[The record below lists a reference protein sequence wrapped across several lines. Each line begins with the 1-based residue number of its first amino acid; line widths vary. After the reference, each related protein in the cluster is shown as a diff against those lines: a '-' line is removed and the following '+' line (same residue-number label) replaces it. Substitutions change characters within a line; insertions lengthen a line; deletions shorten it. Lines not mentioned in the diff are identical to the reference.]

1 MSDFTSFTS
10 DGYDDLTSLLAD
22 DIPLDPDEAAGRTSE
37 LGTAPT
43 AGGPSQ
49 PEGEPEDEPEAVGE
63 NPEDTAGEPSPAGTT
78 QAAEA
83 HEAMEA
89 APAPEAPSRAEA
101 SSPLERY
108 VDALGEEVEGAD
120 ADGAEV
126 YVDPGT
132 LLALAQACLAET
144 RSEREQRQRADELV
158 RRDLAGALRSTSPV
172 VTVNPQITISS
183 VDAGDATLNVDRL
196 TLPPAVAAALAGTLG
211 APARAAVTPGPAADS
226 LLEPAPGEEA
236 RPKPDDKGAA
246 PAPARKKGIPATVVG
261 IAIGLALLA
270 VLFLVLQ
277 LVSGGVVG
285 APIVL

>member
-1 MSDFTSFTS
+1 MSDFTS

-37 LGTAPT
+37 LGTAH
-43 AGGPSQ
+43 AAAGPSQ
-49 PEGEPEDEPEAVGE
+49 PEGEAEDGPDEAEAVGE
-63 NPEDTAGEPSPAGTT
+63 DPEETAGEPSPARSI
-78 QAAEA
+78 QASEP

-89 APAPEAPSRAEA
+89 APSPEAPVRAEA
-101 SSPLERY
+101 PSPLERY
-108 VDALGEEVEGAD
+108 VDALGEEVGGAD
-120 ADGAEV
+120 TDGAEV

-132 LLALAQACLAET
+132 LLALAQACLAEA

-158 RRDLAGALRSTSPV
+158 RRDLAGALRSASPV

-196 TLPPAVAAALAGTLG
+196 TLPPAAAAAIAGTPA
-211 APARAAVTPGPAADS
+211 APARAAVAPGPAADS

-236 RPKPDDKGAA
+236 SPKTDEKGA
-246 PAPARKKGIPATVVG
+246 PASPARKRGIPATVVG
-261 IAIGLALLA
+261 IAIGLALIA
-270 VLFLVLQ
+270 ILFLVLQ
-277 LVSGGVVG
+277 LVSGGVV

>member
-1 MSDFTSFTS
+1 MSDFTS

-37 LGTAPT
+37 LGTGHA
-43 AGGPSQ
+43 AGVPSQ
-49 PEGEPEDEPEAVGE
+49 PEDGPDEPGAVGDD
-63 NPEDTAGEPSPAGTT
+63 PEDTDDEPSPATPV
-78 QAAEA
+78 QATETRV
-83 HEAMEA
+83 AMEA
-89 APAPEAPSRAEA
+89 APAPETPGRAEA
-101 SSPLERY
+101 PSPLERY

-120 ADGAEV
+120 DEGAEV

-132 LLALAQACLAET
+132 LLALAQACLAEA
-144 RSEREQRQRADELV
+144 RSEREQRQRGDELV
-158 RRDLAGALRSTSPV
+158 RRDLAGTLRSASPV

-196 TLPPAVAAALAGTLG
+196 TLPPAAAAAIASKPA
-211 APARAAVTPGPAADS
+211 APAGAAVAPAPATDS

-236 RPKPDDKGAA
+236 RPKPEDKGEPTA
-246 PAPARKKGIPATVVG
+246 PAGRKGIPATVVG